1 MKCKNCKRIID
12 DDSIFCKW
20 CGERQIRERKKKGEI
35 KVPSPRQLKSG
46 KWNIELRA
54 EGQSITEETA
64 ALCEAKARAIRAGF
78 LEAKKESKCSLTL
91 LQAIDSYLEKNQ
103 SLSPSTIRG
112 YECIK
117 KNRFPGK
124 INAKIQD
131 ISNWQ
136 QEIDEASETLS
147 PKTVYNS
154 WGLVCTV
161 MRDNHI
167 PPPEVR
173 LPQRIKKDLPWLT
186 YQQILVFVD
195 AVSGSRFEAGALLAL
210 HSLRRSEI
218 FGLSWENI
226 DLKKKRITV
235 QGARVMDK
243 NGNFVYK
250 KTNKNVSSQRTIQIM
265 IPALYDLLSQRK
277 SAGLP
282 ILDCTEN
289 SLRSGINLI
298 CKKNDLPECGVHGL
312 RRSFAS
318 LGFHLGLSELEVQEI
333 GGWSD
338 HNTVHKIYLKLAKED
353 RLNAE
358 NKMERFYKNRG
369 DDPASDAEH
378 PLDQK
383 PCASA

>member
-1 MKCKNCKRIID
+1 MAGRTMY
-12 DDSIFCKW
+12 
-20 CGERQIRERKKKGEI
+20 
-35 KVPSPRQLKSG
+35 PR
-46 KWNIELRA
+46 
-54 EGQSITEETA
+54 
-64 ALCEAKARAIRAGF
+64 
-78 LEAKKESKCSLTL
+78 
-91 LQAIDSYLEKNQ
+91 
-103 SLSPSTIRG
+103 
-112 YECIK
+112 CIK

-124 INAKIQD
+124 IDAKIQD

-173 LPQRIKKDLPWLT
+173 LPQSIKKDLPWLT

-195 AVSGSRFEAGALLAL
+195 AVSGSRFEVGALLAL

-226 DLKKKRITV
+226 DLKKKRIKI

-243 NGNFVYK
+243 NGDFVYK

-265 IPALYDLLSQRK
+265 IPALYELLLQRK

-289 SLRSGINLI
+289 SLR
-298 CKKNDLPECGVHGL
+298 
-312 RRSFAS
+312 
-318 LGFHLGLSELEVQEI
+318 
-333 GGWSD
+333 GG
-338 HNTVHKIYLKLAKED
+338 
-353 RLNAE
+353 
-358 NKMERFYKNRG
+358 
-369 DDPASDAEH
+369 
-378 PLDQK
+378 
-383 PCASA
+383 

>member
-1 MKCKNCKRIID
+1 M
-12 DDSIFCKW
+12 
-20 CGERQIRERKKKGEI
+20 
-35 KVPSPRQLKSG
+35 KSG

-54 EGQSITEETA
+54 EGQSITEDTA

-78 LEAKKESKCSLTL
+78 LEAEKEAKCSLTL

-173 LPQRIKKDLPWLT
+173 LPQSIKKDLPWLT
-186 YQQILVFVD
+186 YQQILVFVG
-195 AVSGSRFEAGALLAL
+195 AVSGSRFEVGALLAL

-226 DLKKKRITV
+226 DLKKKRIKI

-243 NGNFVYK
+243 NGDFVYK

-265 IPALYDLLSQRK
+265 IPALYELLFAAEKRRPSH
-277 SAGLP
+277 SGL
-282 ILDCTEN
+282 
-289 SLRSGINLI
+289 
-298 CKKNDLPECGVHGL
+298 
-312 RRSFAS
+312 
-318 LGFHLGLSELEVQEI
+318 
-333 GGWSD
+333 
-338 HNTVHKIYLKLAKED
+338 Y
-353 RLNAE
+353 
-358 NKMERFYKNRG
+358 
-369 DDPASDAEH
+369 
-378 PLDQK
+378 
-383 PCASA
+383 

>member
-1 MKCKNCKRIID
+1 M
-12 DDSIFCKW
+12 
-20 CGERQIRERKKKGEI
+20 
-35 KVPSPRQLKSG
+35 KSG

-54 EGQSITEETA
+54 EGQSITEDTA

-131 ISNWQ
+131 LSNWQ

-167 PPPEVR
+167 PLPEVR

-195 AVSGSRFEAGALLAL
+195 AVSGSQFEVGALLAL

-265 IPALYDLLSQRK
+265 IPALYELLSQRK

-289 SLRSGINLI
+289 SLRGGINLI

-358 NKMERFYKNRG
+358 NKMTEFYKSSPR
-369 DDPASDAEH
+369 S
-378 PLDQK
+378 
-383 PCASA
+383 